1 MEPIPTTM
9 RALVAP
15 KYCKPENYEVIELP
29 VPEINAPDEVL
40 IRIHAAS
47 IQAGDCTVASGT
59 AKMFMSIPYVPTLSQ
74 SRHIHSPLAIFITR
88 FPMILSHEGAGIVVR
103 VGNGVKSLKPGDA
116 VYGIWLKHPMR
127 EYWTKQRGW
136 CADYAIATEDLLLQ
150 KPPEMSFEDAAS
162 ILGST
167 TTALQIITKT
177 MALNPAAFPSRS
189 LEGKTVLV
197 TAGLGAATSIALQ
210 VVKNVFGAGEVIT
223 TVSTAKVPLLER
235 LLPGVV
241 DRAVDYQTQDM
252 IKEIGK
258 GKVDFLCNSRPDVT
272 SYFPLVEPNNGVIA
286 ALVAIPTS
294 KALKDAMG
302 PEVVPFWV
310 GWLLDLAQLWYKWKL
325 RGTNVRMTFIS
336 GNPGVREDLE
346 RAGEIIATG
355 KVKAVTNVVPF
366 DDLETVK
373 RRCQEVLTLKGG
385 VGKLVIKLV

>member
-1 MEPIPTTM
+1 M

-15 KYCKPENYEVIELP
+15 KYCKPEEYEVIELP

-40 IRIHAAS
+40 IRMHAAS
-47 IQAGDCTVASGT
+47 IQTGDCTFASGT
-59 AKMFMSIPYVPTLSQ
+59 AKMFMSIP
-74 SRHIHSPLAIFITR
+74 

-103 VGNGVKSLKPGDA
+103 VGNSVKSLKPGDA
-116 VYGIWLKHPMR
+116 VYGIGIKHPMGP
-127 EYWTKQRGW
+127 YWTKQRGW
-136 CADYAIATEDLLLQ
+136 CADYAITTEDLLLP

-167 TTALQIITKT
+167 TSALQIITKT
-177 MALNPAAFPSRS
+177 MALNPAAFPSGS

-197 TAGLGAATSIALQ
+197 TAGLGAATSVAVQ
-210 VVKNVFGAGEVIT
+210 VVKNVFGAGEIIT

-241 DRAVDYQTQDM
+241 DRTVDYQTQDT

-258 GKVDFLCNSRPDVT
+258 GEVDFLFNSRPDVT

-302 PEVVPFWV
+302 PRVVPFWV
-310 GWLLDLAQLWYKWKL
+310 AWLLDLAQLWYKWKL
-325 RGTNVRMTFIS
+325 RGTNVKMMFMS

-355 KVKAVTNVVPF
+355 KVKAVTNVVPL

-373 RRCQEVLTLKGG
+373 RRCQEALTLKGG